1 MTDETTNQ
9 DLLQITDSKDTTT
22 TTEDTKE
29 IEEGSSMTEDTEEAL
44 IKIGINRMTEEE
56 ATSTEDMVIET
67 EEIEQID
74 ILQSMN

>member
-56 ATSTEDMVIET
+56 VTSTEDMVIET